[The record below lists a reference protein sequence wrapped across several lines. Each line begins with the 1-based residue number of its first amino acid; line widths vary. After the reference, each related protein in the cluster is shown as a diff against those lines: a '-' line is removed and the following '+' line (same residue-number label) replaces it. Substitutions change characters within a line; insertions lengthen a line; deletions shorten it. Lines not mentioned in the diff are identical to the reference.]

1 MRRCK
6 IMKLWETYFRMWDR
20 FSDSLTERKTQSE
33 PKEKPVKEEERESS
47 YYGYLCDEGTCIES
61 GV

>member
-1 MRRCK
+1 
-6 IMKLWETYFRMWDR
+6 MKLWETYFRMWDR
-20 FSDSLTERKTQSE
+20 FSDSLNERETQSE
-33 PKEKPVKEEERESS
+33 SKEKSIKEEERGSN

>member
-1 MRRCK
+1 
-6 IMKLWETYFRMWDR
+6 MKLWETYFRLWEK
-20 FSDSLTERKTQSE
+20 FSESLTG
-33 PKEKPVKEEERESS
+33 KETHSVHTDKSIKEEERGSN

>member
-1 MRRCK
+1 
-6 IMKLWETYFRMWDR
+6 MKLWETYFRMWDR
-20 FSDSLTERKTQSE
+20 FSDSLTERVTQSE
-33 PKEKPVKEEERESS
+33 PKEKSIKEEERESS